1 MAQLQKPYISLTHDD
16 PELVT
21 VADFVDN
28 NGTSI
33 AFNYINRET
42 DLLNYQDEN
51 GFSNRQR
58 IFLLYTEE
66 EWDQYAVEGATIDQ
80 LRVNEDFIKGD
91 DRDLLIK
98 VGTEILIPKDQIK
111 LDNAFA
117 VSLEPSDTNKFTT
130 FVSENLKALLNDP
143 DYKTTYDKNKLS
155 RAVDFYP
162 QITVWVWS
170 RIIDGF
176 IDVSP
181 FVQQVTT
188 NSYRDGATFSL
199 TLAPIAGQKDSTGK
213 WFPKRGSITGYNS
226 NSLKNHYSAQSK
238 LYKVNNDNGELTQEQ
253 YYFHNIINSNDLV
266 FIRFETLDLERQDR
280 NDNEARFSVSENDI
294 PNKVYDLIGFVD
306 SNVIQINPQS
316 AEIGINITGR
326 DLSKTILDDGSYFY
340 IQEFMSAI
348 FPERADTL
356 KFRNRIYGRLQTF
369 TTQAYRSIR
378 ESINLVINQLSST
391 GYVPNDVFRGYGN
404 RRNRII
410 KSEES
415 EAQKITK
422 DVISGSQERAKQFI
436 KQSRIEYNI
445 QNAKDQGQI
454 NITFNAIVSWIEFLV
469 NQNLIK
475 TPGFIEDGWFAYTYN
490 GVGYIDSEIPNEL
503 EGTLINPSIGII
515 ASQSQ
520 SSILRFINAPAS
532 QAIASCYS
540 YVLNKQRKVS
550 PDITDQLKE
559 GVWQIIDVEVDP
571 SVTNVRIANTSIA
584 EANGSIS
591 ETIRQFCDEPFIEFF
606 TDTYQD
612 RFKFI
617 ARRPPFNYEAW
628 RELVDLAIDIENENL
643 ISYNLGFDDNDVF
656 TYYMLRPQA
665 FLYGADTT
673 FSLDFLPAVVF
684 PQYVDIWGSRPY
696 EKVTNY
702 QPYIP
707 KNNDKMINFDQ
718 RQIIRDL
725 KFMID
730 INAYLPFT
738 RKGLITI
745 NGDRRIKKNTCI
757 RLKQTGEI
765 CYVTNVENNYIK
777 SDSIDRTTT
786 LVVERCMVEKYII
799 PRTIEGVENKVSYF
813 NIVNTDFDEKLFIRK
828 DNQDNNK
835 LTADIIK
842 NWEVRK
848 DSNNKP
854 DVFNFFLHKRQFD

>member
-1 MAQLQKPYISLTHDD
+1 
-16 PELVT
+16 
-21 VADFVDN
+21 
-28 NGTSI
+28 
-33 AFNYINRET
+33 
-42 DLLNYQDEN
+42 
-51 GFSNRQR
+51 
-58 IFLLYTEE
+58 
-66 EWDQYAVEGATIDQ
+66 
-80 LRVNEDFIKGD
+80 
-91 DRDLLIK
+91 
-98 VGTEILIPKDQIK
+98 
-111 LDNAFA
+111 
-117 VSLEPSDTNKFTT
+117 
-130 FVSENLKALLNDP
+130 
-143 DYKTTYDKNKLS
+143 
-155 RAVDFYP
+155 
-162 QITVWVWS
+162 
-170 RIIDGF
+170 
-176 IDVSP
+176 
-181 FVQQVTT
+181 
-188 NSYRDGATFSL
+188 
-199 TLAPIAGQKDSTGK
+199 
-213 WFPKRGSITGYNS
+213 
-226 NSLKNHYSAQSK
+226 
-238 LYKVNNDNGELTQEQ
+238 
-253 YYFHNIINSNDLV
+253 
-266 FIRFETLDLERQDR
+266 
-280 NDNEARFSVSENDI
+280 
-294 PNKVYDLIGFVD
+294 
-306 SNVIQINPQS
+306 
-316 AEIGINITGR
+316 
-326 DLSKTILDDGSYFY
+326 
-340 IQEFMSAI
+340 
-348 FPERADTL
+348 
-356 KFRNRIYGRLQTF
+356 
-369 TTQAYRSIR
+369 
-378 ESINLVINQLSST
+378 
-391 GYVPNDVFRGYGN
+391 

-765 CYVTNVENNYIK
+765 CYVTN
-777 SDSIDRTTT
+777 
-786 LVVERCMVEKYII
+786 
-799 PRTIEGVENKVSYF
+799 
-813 NIVNTDFDEKLFIRK
+813 
-828 DNQDNNK
+828 
-835 LTADIIK
+835 
-842 NWEVRK
+842 
-848 DSNNKP
+848 
-854 DVFNFFLHKRQFD
+854 